1 MTRSGQ
7 MVVLL
12 VSRRFSFP
20 RLLEEEEEK
29 KLAKCLIGLIT
40 SMICQAISHH
50 NLLSDLTPMLVY
62 STYSSYVIIFD
73 DDVVIIQEDDNILLH
88 FLTFHRFDS
97 SIYLNPSLTFIYLLL
112 RIL

>member
-20 RLLEEEEEK
+20 RLLDEEEK

-62 STYSSYVIIFD
+62 STYLSYVIIFD
-73 DDVVIIQEDDNILLH
+73 DDVVVIQEDDNIFI
-88 FLTFHRFDS
+88 FL
-97 SIYLNPSLTFIYLLL
+97 PFIDLIHPFL
-112 RIL
+112 